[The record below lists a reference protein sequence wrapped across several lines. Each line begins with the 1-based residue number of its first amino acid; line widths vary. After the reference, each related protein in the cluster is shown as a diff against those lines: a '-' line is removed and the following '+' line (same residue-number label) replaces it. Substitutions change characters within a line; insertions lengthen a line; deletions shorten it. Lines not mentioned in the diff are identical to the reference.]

1 MQLVISEKS
10 ERRHIG
16 TWLKS
21 GNPVEEVVVLADT
34 TSEVVRDCVGV
45 TSRRKLPIRFTN
57 PNVQQALTQRV
68 V

>member
-16 TWLKS
+16 GWLKS

-34 TSEVVRDCVGV
+34 TSDVVRDCVGV
-45 TSRRKLPIRFTN
+45 TRRCNLPIRFTN
-57 PNVQQALTQRV
+57 SNVQRAFTRFV